1 MSNRALIKPLMR
13 FSRVI
18 QSGFTLIEVLIS
30 MALSAILSLMSY
42 QALEVVMDVNERSR
56 NDTTNDSQLQRAWQI
71 IGRDLLHMRP
81 RTYADGLGGT
91 EKAYLTNPSEFGL
104 RFSRGGGPML
114 RSNPS
119 GLRRID
125 YHINTQNQLIRTSWA
140 ITDSPR
146 QSEGSVLILLDNV
159 VKIELN
165 HLDNTRNYSI
175 DWPPINSSLSDY
187 ALPRMISMTI
197 TTDNNIKTSRLIP
210 GVIRD

>member
-1 MSNRALIKPLMR
+1 
-13 FSRVI
+13 
-18 QSGFTLIEVLIS
+18 
-30 MALSAILSLMSY
+30 
-42 QALEVVMDVNERSR
+42 
-56 NDTTNDSQLQRAWQI
+56 
-71 IGRDLLHMRP
+71 
-81 RTYADGLGGT
+81 
-91 EKAYLTNPSEFGL
+91 
-104 RFSRGGGPML
+104 ML